1 VTADPFSAL
10 GLPIRPDLTDD
21 EIRAAWRRIAESTHP
36 DLPGGGDPGRYA
48 AASAAWTELRTPGGR
63 GEAYADL
70 RSGRATAV
78 PGPGLGR
85 ATAVPGPGDGRATAG
100 AGQHRAP
107 APPAVTVAARVRRGR
122 PLLLALRVVIAAGV
136 CVAAFGV
143 VGPQPAAWGLAVG
156 ALTWLLLTARH
167 DLAPPS

>member
-1 VTADPFSAL
+1 MTADPFTAL

-21 EIRAAWRRIAESTHP
+21 EVRSAWRRIAAATHP

-48 AASAAWTELRTPGGR
+48 AASAAWTALRTPDGR

-70 RSGRATAV
+70 RSGRAATAAGRAAA
-78 PGPGLGR
+78 PGPG
-85 ATAVPGPGDGRATAG
+85 AGRATAG

-107 APPAVTVAARVRRGR
+107 APPAATLAARARRGR

-143 VGPQPAAWGLAVG
+143 VGPQPAAWGLATG

-167 DLAPPS
+167 DLMPPAR